1 MKVAELKQIIE
12 QQVRQAVRLELKDLI
27 QEAITIAST
36 VGTEVPATANTSTQV
51 TEKRINNT
59 PQGRGYKPIEDLLEE
74 TKLSFT
80 SADAKSFITQD
91 VRQELVQGMV
101 PNSTTAVASKLG
113 MIGQGDAPGIDLN
126 ALPFL
131 KNAKQIL
138 NKSIVKDKER
148 LQG

>member
-36 VGTEVPATANTSTQV
+36 VGTEVPATTNTSTQV